1 MLNHLCAFCAQFEVT
16 YESFSTISSNWT
28 RVQRSKVATFRVAHE
43 YDMQLIF
50 IIGLMCR
57 IINFRLL
64 TSSRKFMQC
73 YGINTSHRATGSI
86 SMVISISFLILS
98 TFIHSTI
105 NILPLFT
112 PSCNF
117 KLLYASCIILIHF
130 RWILQLCDE
139 HNLTMKTFQMHS
151 QLMLLA
157 YVYHEN

>member
-1 MLNHLCAFCAQFEVT
+1 MIASMINHLCAFCAQFEVT

-64 TSSRKFMQC
+64 TSSKKFMQC

-105 NILPLFT
+105 NILPCSRHLVT
-112 PSCNF
+112 SSYYMLHALHWSISDGYRNN
-117 KLLYASCIILIHF
+117 ATSII
-130 RWILQLCDE
+130 
-139 HNLTMKTFQMHS
+139 
-151 QLMLLA
+151 
-157 YVYHEN
+157 